1 MKKGLT
7 RYCGYSLFF
16 IFLIFGYIHLNMPV
30 ERIPKGILAI
40 FDLIFV
46 RMMPPDIGY
55 ISRKLMFPLLETI
68 AMAIVGTFIGILL
81 SAPLAW
87 FAAFNLTPNKR
98 LLYPVARSILVV
110 ARSIHEIVWAMLFV
124 TIFGF
129 GPLPGMLV
137 LIIIYIGFAGKLFS
151 ENIEAIDMGPVEA
164 MRAVGAT
171 RTREML
177 IGVLPQ
183 VMPVWTGISIYGWDV
198 VLRAS
203 AVLGLVGAGGLGTE
217 LRASM
222 ESLRYQRT
230 GAILLITIIL
240 VAFSE
245 LLSNHIRKKIT

>member
-1 MKKGLT
+1 LKKSLT
-7 RYCGYSLFF
+7 HYCGYSLFL
-16 IFLIFGYIHLNMPV
+16 IFLIFGYIHLNMPL
-30 ERIPKGILAI
+30 ERIPKGLLAI
-40 FDLIFV
+40 IDLIFV
-46 RMMPPDIGY
+46 RMLPPDVGY
-55 ISRKLMFPLLETI
+55 VSRKLMYPLLETL

-87 FAAFNLTPNKR
+87 FAAFNLTPNR
-98 LLYPVARSILVV
+98 RILYPVARLILVV
-110 ARSIHEIVWAMLFV
+110 ARSIHEIVWAMLLV

-151 ENIEAIDMGPVEA
+151 ENIEAIEMGPVEA
-164 MRAVGAT
+164 MRAVGASKVK
-171 RTREML
+171 EML
-177 IGVLPQ
+177 IGVFPQ

-203 AVLGLVGAGGLGTE
+203 AILGLVGAGGLGTE
-217 LRASM
+217 LRASI

-230 GAILLITIIL
+230 GAILIITILL

-245 LLSNHIRKKIT
+245 LLSNRIRKKIT

>member
-1 MKKGLT
+1 MKKSLT
-7 RYCGYSLFF
+7 RYCGYSLFL
-16 IFLIFGYIHLNMPV
+16 IFLIFGYIHLNMPL
-30 ERIPKGILAI
+30 ERIPKGLLAI
-40 FDLIFV
+40 IDLIFV
-46 RMMPPDIGY
+46 RMLPPDVGY
-55 ISRKLMFPLLETI
+55 VSRKLMYPLLETL

-87 FAAFNLTPNKR
+87 FAAFNLTPNR
-98 LLYPVARSILVV
+98 RILYPVARLILVV
-110 ARSIHEIVWAMLFV
+110 ARSIHEIVWAMLLV

-151 ENIEAIDMGPVEA
+151 ENIEAIEMGPVEA
-164 MRAVGAT
+164 MRAVGASKVK
-171 RTREML
+171 EML
-177 IGVLPQ
+177 IGVFPQ

-203 AVLGLVGAGGLGTE
+203 AILGLVGAGGLGTE
-217 LRASM
+217 LRASI

-230 GAILLITIIL
+230 GAILIITILL

-245 LLSNHIRKKIT
+245 LLSNRVRKKIT